1 MSSTEL
7 QPTLHAARI
16 PSLDL
21 LRGFAVLGILIMNI
35 QSYSLPSA
43 AYSNP
48 TVYGDFTGINKWIWG
63 FSYMIAH
70 LKFMAVFSVLFG
82 AGIVL
87 VAQKAEAKMSD
98 ASALFYRR
106 MFWLLI
112 LGMIHAHLIWYGD
125 ILVSY
130 AVLGMML
137 FPLRKL
143 YPNRLFVMGIFM
155 ISVSTFSTWMLVDS
169 IPYWSESELERARI
183 SWNPDPQEI
192 QREIAA
198 LTGSLTQQFRINS
211 ANTWI
216 FQTQIFLFFTL
227 WRSGGLML
235 LGMALYKWGILSA
248 QKSYHFYRKGVLIS
262 LIPGLLLALC
272 GILANEQA
280 DWAFEFS
287 FFWGKEFNYWGSL
300 GVAFGYICLIM
311 LLYQSGKWQGLQKR
325 LEAVGK
331 MALTNYVTQSVICT
345 GLFYGYG
352 LGLFGQFD
360 RVEQVAVV
368 ILVTGLQFLWSTF
381 WLNHFR
387 FGPLEWLWKSLAY
400 RKLQSFRIIRKGMV

>member
-1 MSSTEL
+1 MSLTEL
-7 QPTLHAARI
+7 QPTSNTARI

-35 QSYSLPSA
+35 QSYSLPTA

-48 TVYGDFTGINKWIWG
+48 TVYGNFTGIHKWIWG
-63 FSYMIAH
+63 FSYLVAH
-70 LKFMAVFSVLFG
+70 LKFMAVFSILFG

-87 VAQKAEAKMSD
+87 GTQKAESNMGN
-98 ASALFYRR
+98 ASGLFYRR

-112 LGMIHAHLIWYGD
+112 LGMMHAYFIWFGD

-143 YPNRLFVMGIFM
+143 QSNKLFVMGIFM
-155 ISVSTFSTWMLVDS
+155 LSISTFSTSMLVDS
-169 IPYWSESELERARI
+169 LPYWSEADLERARI
-183 SWNPDPQEI
+183 TWNPDTHEI
-192 QREIAA
+192 QREIEAFA
-198 LTGSLTQQFRINS
+198 GSLAQQFSINS
-211 ANTWI
+211 AYAWI
-216 FQTQIFLFFTL
+216 FQTQIFLFFSL

-235 LGMALYKWGILSA
+235 VGMALYKWEILSA
-248 QKSYHFYRKGVLIS
+248 KKSIGFYRKGLLIS
-262 LIPGLLLALC
+262 FVPGLLLIIY
-272 GILANEQA
+272 GIMRNEQVG
-280 DWAFEFS
+280 WTFEFS

-300 GVAFGYICLIM
+300 GVAFGYICMIM
-311 LLYQSGKWQGLQKR
+311 LLCQSGKLYGLQKR

-331 MALTNYVTQSVICT
+331 MALTNYATQSILCT

-360 RVEQVAVV
+360 RIEQIWVVFVVA
-368 ILVTGLQFLWSTF
+368 GLQLIWSKF

-387 FGPLEWLWKSLAY
+387 FGPLEWLWRSLTY
-400 RKLQSFRIIRKGMV
+400 QKLQPFKIVK